1 MKKWWAAAFLIL
13 LPAMLLRAQRA
24 VQTLVP
30 QQPVSVGEAFQVQ
43 YVVYEL
49 EGFQHLKTPDFGA
62 QFKVV
67 SGPALYSGNVV
78 KGGRNIPVQNF
89 SYTLIPL
96 QKGLLTVAG
105 ATAVYTDKQIE
116 APSVFVSSTAIVSK
130 ANNDQKVLPQPI
142 NEKDALLVKAE
153 IGKKECYVGEP
164 VTATFTLLSKVVTA
178 SEVVKNPGFYGFS
191 VVEMPAD
198 VAASEGDYGGGY
210 EKHQL
215 RKVQLYPMQAGRLLV
230 DEMTVLNLVQSM
242 DAGGNAVHRELV
254 LTSTPQYIH
263 VKPLPKEPVAHFAGA
278 VGRFAVKAKLKVDEL
293 PVGRTGRLL
302 LTVSGAGNFLQ
313 LPIPEVA
320 WPAHIEGFDPQV
332 TEQLQKQAVPVA
344 GRRQY
349 EYTFTADSAGS
360 YTIPPIV
367 LTYFDPQQ
375 EKYNTVATDS
385 LHLTVMP
392 QKEKE
397 TFFKSDIKGDATGPY
412 IWWLLAAVV
421 SILFL
426 GIFWLARR
434 RKEKR
439 LAPLMNRPL
448 AEQKT
453 DYVQQLTNLSPSQK
467 DVATFYKEVQQLLL
481 QFLKYEH
488 GIYPGNA
495 GTVMQQLAQA
505 PFTQT
510 QKQTLQSILEE
521 CERVQYYNAVPAVPF
536 TELQQKAVEVV
547 RELQKV

>member
-1 MKKWWAAAFLIL
+1 MKKWAAVFLIF
-13 LPAMLLRAQRA
+13 LPAMALWAQRA

-30 QQPVSVGEAFQVQ
+30 QQPVNVGEAFQVQ

-49 EGFQHLKTPDFGA
+49 EDFQHLKTPDFGA

-67 SGPALYSGNVV
+67 SGPALYSGNVI

-105 ATAVYTDKQIE
+105 ATAIYTNKQIE
-116 APSVFVSSTAIVSK
+116 ASSVFVSSTASSNK
-130 ANNDQKVLPQPI
+130 ANTTQKAMQRPVT
-142 NEKDALLVKAE
+142 EKDPILIKTE

-178 SEVVKNPGFYGFS
+178 SEVIKNPGFYGFS

-198 VAASEGDYGGGY
+198 VATLEGDYTGGY

-215 RKVQLYPMQAGRLLV
+215 RKVQLYPMQAGRLLI
-230 DEMTVLNLVQSM
+230 DEMTVHNLVQSI
-242 DAGGNAVHRELV
+242 DAEGNAVHRELL

-332 TEQLQKQAVPVA
+332 TEQLQKHAVPVA

-349 EYTFTADSAGS
+349 EYTFTADSAGH
-360 YTIPPIV
+360 YAIPPV
-367 LTYFDPQQ
+367 VFTYFDPQQ

-385 LHLTVMP
+385 LHLTVTP
-392 QKEKE
+392 QKEKK
-397 TFFKSDIKGDATGPY
+397 TFFKSDNKSNGPGPY
-412 IWWLLAAVV
+412 TWWLLAAVV

-439 LAPLMNRPL
+439 LAPLMSRPL
-448 AEQKT
+448 TEPQN
-453 DYVQQLTNLSPSQK
+453 DYAQQLKNLSPTQK
-467 DVATFYKEVQQLLL
+467 ELKKFYKDVQQLLL
-481 QFLKYEH
+481 KFLKEEH
-488 GIYPGNA
+488 GISAGA
-495 GTVMQQLAQA
+495 SGTVVQQLAQA
-505 PFTQT
+505 PFTQQ
-510 QKQTLQSILEE
+510 QKETLQSILEE
-521 CERVQYYNAVPAVPF
+521 CEQVQYYNAVPAVPF
-536 TELQQKAVEVV
+536 TELRQKAAEVV
-547 RELQKV
+547 RQLQKSA